1 MPAQATPSPAG
12 REYVAD
18 FGRLPSGAA
27 EVVPSASGARLF
39 RRAGVHGFRAAIAAW
54 ARSEDLAPEALR
66 VVSELAPGGAARP
79 AALGP
84 RVRSVEAPDPGLRL
98 VTLAVPFELA
108 LFQGHFATVPIVP
121 GAVLAGWAA
130 ELGAAHAGWTHGAR
144 ESRAM
149 KFRRIVQPGPDYRLE
164 LRLGGDGAELR
175 FRYES
180 ASGLHAEGAWRAPA
194 P

>member
-1 MPAQATPSPAG
+1 MPAHATPTPAG
-12 REYVAD
+12 REHVAAV
-18 FGRLPSGAA
+18 GRLPGGAC
-27 EVVPSASGARLF
+27 EIVPSASGARLF
-39 RRAGVHGFRAAIAAW
+39 RRAGARGFREAVAGW
-54 ARSEDLAPEALR
+54 ARSEGLEPGAIR
-66 VVSELAPGGAARP
+66 VVSELAPGGAATP
-79 AALGP
+79 VALGP
-84 RVRSVEAPDPGLRL
+84 RLRSVEAPAPGLWL

-108 LFQGHFATVPIVP
+108 IFDGHFATVPIVP

-130 ELGAAHAGWTHGAR
+130 DFGATHAGWTHGAR

-164 LRLGGDGAELR
+164 LRLDGDGAELR

-180 ASGLHAEGAWRAPA
+180 PSGPHAEGAWRAP